1 MIGKNLDYKIKSKSF
16 KLMVKRRGK
25 WSWLFIF
32 LLNLFVLHLSKK
44 HKMRKLKIKV
54 TLVSWGRSSLWH
66 FAANKSHD
74 WSSCLLLPEM
84 FPCRSCWMVYLF
96 APRSRWCSSGHY
108 SVVNA
113 HFGEVRC
120 SIFRLDVLDNRQ
132 HWWSLK
138 AFRSSACVDEFPCC
152 LLVQGEDAL
161 ARMLMLFLN
170 DVLQKHGKQ
179 EWRWGNRSTLAW
191 KPPFMGEKSLTS
203 RCRCSSRAAIRLY
216 PRRCVSCRRLCAKW
230 SYVCSQHVCK
240 VAPPLWEA
248 TSEPLI
254 HFSTVRRGEKWISQ
268 QIQVSICNK
277 HFTCHCTQCPP
288 RGRGG
293 RKWGGWVFLGVRG
306 SLWCKSPLAALP
318 CDSGVTQLNTV
329 ADLWCTI

>member
-1 MIGKNLDYKIKSKSF
+1 MELKVCFSF
-16 KLMVKRRGK
+16 K
-25 WSWLFIF
+25 FICIAP
-32 LLNLFVLHLSKK
+32 LK
-44 HKMRKLKIKV
+44 HKMRKFKIEV
-54 TLVSWGRSSLWH
+54 TLVSWGSLWH
-66 FAANKSHD
+66 FSFAANKSHN
-74 WSSCLLLPEM
+74 WSSCLLLLKRIPYWT
-84 FPCRSCWMVYLF
+84 CWMVYLWLPKV
-96 APRSRWCSSGHY
+96 AGVVQATPPG
-108 SVVNA
+108 VNA

-132 HWWSLK
+132 HWRSLK

-161 ARMLMLFLN
+161 AHMLMLFLN

-179 EWRWGNRSTLAW
+179 EWRLGNCSTLAW
-191 KPPFMGEKSLTS
+191 NPLFMGEKSLTS
-203 RCRCSSRAAIRLY
+203 RCRCSSRAEIRSY

-268 QIQVSICNK
+268 QIQVVGWGVLLVQVSPG
-277 HFTCHCTQCPP
+277 CT
-288 RGRGG
+288 
-293 RKWGGWVFLGVRG
+293 
-306 SLWCKSPLAALP
+306 SLWLRGHAAQHSSWPLVHNLESACRISFPGMCFIWSVYLFWETSATPVLRCSVGFLFQLFLLLSPL
-318 CDSGVTQLNTV
+318 TN
-329 ADLWCTI
+329 